1 MPIKP
6 VARLVLRSADM
17 PSVTD
22 LRNAQPAQARV
33 MQRDRAAA
41 VSFRAVSKSFPAA
54 DGSRLEVLRAV
65 SFDVSV
71 GEIVANWA
79 RPAPASRR
87 FSTWPPG
94 CFCRTAGGSP

>member
-33 MQRDRAAA
+33 MQRDLGAAA

-71 GEIVANWA
+71 GEIVAILG
-79 RPAPASRR
+79 PS
-87 FSTWPPG
+87 
-94 CFCRTAGGSP
+94 GSGK